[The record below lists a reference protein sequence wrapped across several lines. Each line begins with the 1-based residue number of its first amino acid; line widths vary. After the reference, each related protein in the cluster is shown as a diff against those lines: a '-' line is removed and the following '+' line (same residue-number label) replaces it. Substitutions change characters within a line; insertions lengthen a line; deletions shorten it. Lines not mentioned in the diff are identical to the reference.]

1 MDNGKTIRYLD
12 LGPKFMSAAGT
23 IAKAI
28 MPDQL
33 HLSAAGY
40 EIWVEGMKPL
50 LDAMMAEE

>member
-1 MDNGKTIRYLD
+1 
-12 LGPKFMSAAGT
+12 MSADGT

-50 LDAMMAEE
+50 LDAMMNEE